1 MNDTYFPCY
10 FILMSQKDFLEN
22 QVIEEVLRER
32 ANYYIS
38 KNKLRNFWIVNSPN
52 FVSLPKFKTKIINS
66 NFYKQKVNQIVA
78 KLNNKDYEF
87 YTALITFDYEFIKW
101 IQLRIGY
108 FEDISTISSPSIHSY
123 ISDGIYGKFDLKDKL
138 NNQSIN
144 SDINS
149 DTLISVFTGASDRIH
164 PDILTDR
171 YKRSIEVY
179 YNIKYPVK

>member
-1 MNDTYFPCY
+1 MNNTYSPCY

-32 ANYYIS
+32 ANYYVS
-38 KNKLRNFWIVNSPN
+38 KNKLRNFWIVNSPD
-52 FVSLPKFKTKIINS
+52 FVFLPKFKTKIKNS
-66 NFYKQKVNQIVA
+66 NFYKQKSKQIIV
-78 KLNNKDYEF
+78 KLNDKDYEF

-108 FEDISTISSPSIHSY
+108 FEDISTISFPSTYSY
-123 ISDGIYGKFDLKDKL
+123 ISDGIYGKFDLKEDFDT
-138 NNQSIN
+138 QSIN
-144 SDINS
+144 TNS
-149 DTLISVFTGASDRIH
+149 LVSAFTGASDRIH

-179 YNIKYPVK
+179 YNMKYPLK

>member
-1 MNDTYFPCY
+1 MNNTYSPCY

-32 ANYYIS
+32 ANYYVS
-38 KNKLRNFWIVNSPN
+38 KNKLRNFWIVNSPE
-52 FVSLPKFKTKIINS
+52 FVFLPKFKTKITNS
-66 NFYKQKVNQIVA
+66 NFYKQKINQIVV

-123 ISDGIYGKFDLKDKL
+123 ISDGIYGKFDLKEDL
-138 NNQSIN
+138 NNQSVN
-144 SDINS
+144 SNNLVS
-149 DTLISVFTGASDRIH
+149 TFMGASDRIH

-179 YNIKYPVK
+179 YNMKYPVK

>member
-1 MNDTYFPCY
+1 MNDIYSPCY

-32 ANYYIS
+32 ANYYVS
-38 KNKLRNFWIVNSPN
+38 KNKLRNFWIVNSPD
-52 FVSLPKFKTKIINS
+52 FVSVPKFNAKIRSS
-66 NFYKQKVNQIVA
+66 NFYKQKNKQIIA

-101 IQLRIGY
+101 IQLRLGY
-108 FEDISTISSPSIHSY
+108 FEDISTISASSTYSY
-123 ISDGIYGKFDLKDKL
+123 ISDGIYGKLDLNQDF
-138 NNQSIN
+138 NNQFSQNI
-144 SDINS
+144 
-149 DTLISVFTGASDRIH
+149 LASVFRGASERIH

-179 YNIKYPVK
+179 YNMKYPAN